1 MFTFI
6 SCFVNLYEIICEAKD
21 MSKSKAF
28 TNNRLQNL
36 PSFIT
41 LSPVYSVIL
50 MGFLMIFIIRFVSW
64 FDM

>member
-41 LSPVYSVIL
+41 LSSVYSVIL
-50 MGFLMIFIIRFVSW
+50 TGFLMII
-64 FDM
+64 